1 MAEGKKAPG
10 TTGAATEKAARGAAG
25 PSNGTEGRAVETKFT
40 KEQLLKAERF
50 AARRDLVDALL
61 DAGAFYSLEDVEHRM
76 DHYMKGRVK

>member
-10 TTGAATEKAARGAAG
+10 AAG
-25 PSNGTEGRAVETKFT
+25 TAREETDKKAGKLPRIAAEGAEMKFT

-50 AARRDLVDALL
+50 ASRRDLVDALL

-76 DHYMKGRVK
+76 DNYMKGRVK